1 MTCKVS
7 HVFSLLLSALR
18 NMAIKLKSSG
28 VVVDLNADTRWVSVC
43 AGLAG
48 ILASEGTAVPQ
59 EASYLIMMDLMCGFA
74 RTVRRCIPNEESSVR
89 YFLHSG
95 KGDVGT

>member
-1 MTCKVS
+1 
-7 HVFSLLLSALR
+7 
-18 NMAIKLKSSG
+18 MAITPKSFG

-48 ILASEGTAVPQ
+48 TLASECTAVPQ
-59 EASYLIMMDLMCGFA
+59 ETYLIMMDLVCGFA